1 MKGMVRMDE
10 HNLILVQVLKND
22 RWIFFLKFGDQLLHK
37 TFLSTLDGLMEVK
50 AVIEVKS
57 GERHRAG

>member
-1 MKGMVRMDE
+1 MDE